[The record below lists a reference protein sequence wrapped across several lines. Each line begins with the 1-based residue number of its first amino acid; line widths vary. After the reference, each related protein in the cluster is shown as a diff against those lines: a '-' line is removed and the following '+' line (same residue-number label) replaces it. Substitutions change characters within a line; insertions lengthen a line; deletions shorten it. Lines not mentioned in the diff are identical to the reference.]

1 MLLVVLLLASAA
13 GTARPPMMTPYQQ
26 VLVGRIAAR
35 AANASAAATPA
46 LLEALGQARLRG
58 NLSRCCPTV
67 ASLSAPELLARLEAE
82 VRASEVV
89 HAFEASTAHPSQ
101 AGCDVDLALLRN
113 ATHLPNLWELIY
125 DGERAVRPLETW
137 GGGPADAAETGLFG
151 FRTFS
156 PSVATAFDDIRLP
169 TLRSEAAE
177 RPVYTAM
184 NIRKV
189 DAGIPMFGPISLVL
203 NPAIVRPMAVLAP
216 CDTGW
221 YETSCNITWQKLY
234 CGTYAKD
241 GAGCNVTRHGGATA
255 LPGGCVIAE
264 PGGCVP
270 ANGSSGQKPPSQ
282 NFWSG
287 SVWSSPV
294 DCSGSWLQF
303 DRAPGT
309 YAHFRHL
316 LLSGATFW
324 GGKRGEHGVSEYL
337 ARLLVR
343 LFGDLGGNGTLVDSG
358 DEFQYFEAETVGT
371 LRFPESVKLVLGS
384 FDDLFGSALGYELQ
398 TWCREQGW
406 LLAWAV
412 PPARGSSQAAR
423 LGRLLDPTVLSNTS
437 SSIPP
442 SVARGARGCFQQAW
456 KERGNQSNWSG
467 GTAWRELW
475 VAMPGEL
482 RLSQPRAGSCV
493 DDAQRLCVGASE
505 TGACV
510 CYSPHAAGPSNAQW

>member
-1 MLLVVLLLASAA
+1 MVL
-13 GTARPPMMTPYQQ
+13 PM
-26 VLVGRIAAR
+26 
-35 AANASAAATPA
+35 
-46 LLEALGQARLRG
+46 
-58 NLSRCCPTV
+58 
-67 ASLSAPELLARLEAE
+67 
-82 VRASEVV
+82 VR
-89 HAFEASTAHPSQ
+89 SQ
-101 AGCDVDLALLRN
+101 
-113 ATHLPNLWELIY
+113 
-125 DGERAVRPLETW
+125 
-137 GGGPADAAETGLFG
+137 
-151 FRTFS
+151 
-156 PSVATAFDDIRLP
+156 
-169 TLRSEAAE
+169 AAE
-177 RPVYTAM
+177 RPVYTAV
-184 NIRKV
+184 NLRKIGL
-189 DAGIPMFGPISLVL
+189 GIPMFGQISLVL
-203 NPAIVRPMAVLAP
+203 APRVVKPMAVIAP

-221 YETSCNITWQKLY
+221 YETCCNITWQRRF
-234 CGTYAKD
+234 CSTYSAD
-241 GAGCNVTRHGGATA
+241 AAGCNSTQRGGAM
-255 LPGGCVIAE
+255 PGGCGVPAT
-264 PGGCVP
+264 GSGCVP
-270 ANGSSGQKPPSQ
+270 TNMTAGQAPTLNGSGVGPSF
-282 NFWSG
+282 NSFG
-287 SVWSSPV
+287 APV
-294 DCSGSWLQF
+294 DCSAW
-303 DRAPGT
+303 DEWDKAPGT
-309 YAHFRHL
+309 YSDFRHIVL
-316 LLSGATFW
+316 TGANFW
-324 GGKRGEHGVSEYL
+324 GRRTGEHGVSEYL